1 MINLSS
7 IETLIKKND
16 VTGKDR
22 WYPQAVELYKASIKM
37 DENTDEIKRMR
48 SNFAYSMQYLE
59 YIEKQIDELKLSSVL
74 ISMLYKTYIITGVGI
89 IELLFVYILKKNEQW
104 NQTEWLEYGNMVSN
118 PKIINGETIRVETKI
133 CKRVSKYD
141 MRMDLDSMIKK
152 VEKKHII
159 SINHEVYPALKNL
172 RQLRN
177 RVHLQVGD
185 GAYDHDYNE
194 IGLNEIQMM
203 RRILYTILTV
213 PEICRY
219 KNCFKFIY
227 DSYQKYK

>member
-89 IELLFVYILKKNEQW
+89 IELLFV
-104 NQTEWLEYGNMVSN
+104 
-118 PKIINGETIRVETKI
+118 
-133 CKRVSKYD
+133 
-141 MRMDLDSMIKK
+141 
-152 VEKKHII
+152 
-159 SINHEVYPALKNL
+159 
-172 RQLRN
+172 
-177 RVHLQVGD
+177 
-185 GAYDHDYNE
+185 
-194 IGLNEIQMM
+194 
-203 RRILYTILTV
+203 
-213 PEICRY
+213 
-219 KNCFKFIY
+219 
-227 DSYQKYK
+227 